1 MIEATFTA
9 KVVSLSLTQSAGE
22 RSNCSSST
30 PTRMGQRYCPDL
42 SDCWSYPPGS
52 AGGIGCVR
60 HTPYPRLRRRY
71 LPPCFAW
78 GTDPPPTPAFGGG
91 TFPHASHGGL
101 ILGQRRY
108 LPPLPAVVGDSSH
121 LSTLCRGG
129 LILAQDFSPGFAGG
143 APPWAAR
150 RSDLRS

>member
-71 LPPCFAW
+71 LPPCFACGTDPFRLALHGGLIHPLPPPSAAVPSPTSW
-78 GTDPPPTPAFGGG
+78 GTDPFRLAL
-91 TFPHASHGGL
+91 HGGL
-101 ILGQRRY
+101 IHP
-108 LPPLPAVVGDSSH
+108 LPPPSAAVPSPMLRMGD
-121 LSTLCRGG
+121 
-129 LILAQDFSPGFAGG
+129 
-143 APPWAAR
+143 
-150 RSDLRS
+150 

>member
-1 MIEATFTA
+1 
-9 KVVSLSLTQSAGE
+9 
-22 RSNCSSST
+22 SST

-78 GTDPPPTPAFGGG
+78 GTDPGPAAVPSPTPCGRGRLIPSLHALSWGTDPGSRFLPRLCWGSAALGGEEVGSPVVSVWRRIDPLGGSVPCQVRFGL
-91 TFPHASHGGL
+91 TPPH
-101 ILGQRRY
+101 
-108 LPPLPAVVGDSSH
+108 P
-121 LSTLCRGG
+121 
-129 LILAQDFSPGFAGG
+129 
-143 APPWAAR
+143 
-150 RSDLRS
+150 

>member
-78 GTDPPPTPAFGGG
+78 GTDPFRLAL
-91 TFPHASHGGL
+91 HGGL
-101 ILGQRRY
+101 IHP
-108 LPPLPAVVGDSSH
+108 LPPPSAAVPSPTPCGRGGLVVSASAFARRHLSPLRSWGTHPISPRSVVGD
-121 LSTLCRGG
+121 
-129 LILAQDFSPGFAGG
+129 
-143 APPWAAR
+143 
-150 RSDLRS
+150 

>member
-60 HTPYPRLRRRY
+60 HTPPPRLRRRY

-78 GTDPPPTPAFGGG
+78 GTDPFRLALHGGLIHPPTPAFGGG
-91 TFPHASHGGL
+91 TFPHSLRSWGTDPFRLALHGGL
-101 ILGQRRY
+101 IHP
-108 LPPLPAVVGDSSH
+108 LPPPS
-121 LSTLCRGG
+121 
-129 LILAQDFSPGFAGG
+129 
-143 APPWAAR
+143 
-150 RSDLRS
+150 

>member
-71 LPPCFAW
+71 LPP
-78 GTDPPPTPAFGGG
+78 
-91 TFPHASHGGL
+91 
-101 ILGQRRY
+101 
-108 LPPLPAVVGDSSH
+108 LPAVVGDSSH